1 MSPPPEI
8 GSYGWAGLIV
18 LLVAAGV
25 SSAACGKKGPPLA
38 PLHLVPAAPTSLSA
52 RLTGAEL
59 KLQLVLPLGTDSAGG
74 RIELDRLEIYAV
86 TIAPGAQAPPNRDLL
101 TPARLVGTI
110 PVRPIPVEGEEAP
123 ASAAPDTRPLP
134 GEATTF
140 TEQLT
145 EDKMKPVAFAA
156 RTPPAPLTAPAPA
169 LTPAI
174 PVPTYPIRIYA
185 VRGVSKGGRAG
196 QPSSRVEVPLVSPPP
211 APTTVTVSATEQ
223 ALVFSWTA
231 PPGVPDGPAITF
243 NVYNAGA
250 GAPLNPEPL
259 SVPAFER
266 AGVTFGVEACSTVR
280 SVITVAGVP
289 IESDPSAPACVTPKD
304 AFPPAAPKGLTTV
317 SSPGAISLLWDAN
330 TEPDL
335 AGYVV
340 LRGEAPGGTLQPLTQ
355 TITGTRFED
364 KTVTPG
370 VRYIYAVVAV
380 DKATPPNTSGQSP
393 RQEETAR

>member
-1 MSPPPEI
+1 MRK
-8 GSYGWAGLIV
+8 AGRASLIV
-18 LLVAAGV
+18 LLAAAALV
-25 SSAACGKKGPPLA
+25 SIACGKKGPPLA
-38 PLHLVPAAPTSLSA
+38 PLHLVPAAPTGLSA
-52 RLTGAEL
+52 RLTGADMTL
-59 KLQLVLPLGTDSAGG
+59 RLVLPLPNDYGGG

-110 PVRPIPVEGEEAP
+110 PVRPLPVEGEEPP
-123 ASAAPDTRPLP
+123 ANAAPDTRPLP

-140 TEQLT
+140 TERLT
-145 EDKMKPVAFAA
+145 EEKMKPVAFADP
-156 RTPPAPLTAPAPA
+156 TPPAPLTAAAPA
-169 LTPAI
+169 TTPAI

-185 VRGVSKGGRAG
+185 VRGVAKGGRAG

-211 APTTVTVSATEQ
+211 APTAVAVSATEQ
-223 ALVFSWTA
+223 ALVVSWTAPSWTA
-231 PPGVPDGPAITF
+231 PPAAPDGPAIMF
-243 NVYNAGA
+243 NVYQAGIEA
-250 GAPLNPEPL
+250 SLNPEPL
-259 SVPAFER
+259 TAPVFER

-280 SVITVAGVP
+280 SVITVAGVR

-304 AFPPAAPKGLTTV
+304 TFAPAAPKGLTTV

-335 AGYVV
+335 AGYMV

-364 KTVTPG
+364 KTVKPG

-393 RQEETAR
+393 RQEETGR